1 MSAYLPA
8 RRMLRLGDTKQMPR
22 RFAAAALSPRSH
34 PAIVAIGRHPRRL
47 DALRRAVQA
56 QLDRDGVRAREVRVV
71 RVDEEPRGLCLAAAG
86 PAHSGGRSGGGQ
98 GYAVVVICA
107 VRRAACVSVGQREGE
122 VRGRTFCGLGCGC
135 CVGTRSTR

>member
-8 RRMLRLGDTKQMPR
+8 RRMLRLDTKQMPR

-34 PAIVAIGRHPRRL
+34 PAVVAVGRHPRRL

-71 RVDEEPRGLCLAAAG
+71 RVDEEPRGLRFDAAG
-86 PAHSGGRSGGGQ
+86 PTHSGRRSGGGQ
-98 GYAVVVICA
+98 GYAVVVVICA
-107 VRRAACVSVGQREGE
+107 VRRAA
-122 VRGRTFCGLGCGC
+122 
-135 CVGTRSTR
+135 